1 MEDYVNEHTGL
12 LSAHEQR
19 ICNLE
24 RRMSGVEEMQRSLS
38 ELVTGVAVL
47 AEQYRTISSDTRIIK
62 ERLTSIEAKPGKRW
76 ETAVGAIITTLI
88 GLAIG
93 YFITR

>member
-1 MEDYVNEHTGL
+1 M

-47 AEQYRTISSDTRIIK
+47 AEQYKAISSDTRIIK
-62 ERLTSIEAKPGKRW
+62 DRLTAIERKPAKRW
-76 ETAVGAIITTLI
+76 EDMI
-88 GLAIG
+88 GLIIAAVVGFAIN
-93 YFITR
+93 YFLTR